1 MVRPVDE
8 GRAVTVRVERGSG
21 ASSDDTE
28 VARKCA
34 AALHDRLGIDTVIE
48 VLDRETIPRS
58 GYKAARVVDE

>member
-1 MVRPVDE
+1 
-8 GRAVTVRVERGSG
+8 
-21 ASSDDTE
+21 

-34 AALHDRLGIDTVIE
+34 AALHDRLGIETVIE